1 MDESNQTSQ
10 RATQENVPNPPLATL
25 PVASPSSKK
34 SVLVAALI
42 ALSIGFIALFAW
54 KTLSFQSPIVSTPSP
69 TPTVSPTPRI
79 VRVLSSIATESTFL
93 SLESRVA
100 SLSAAIGNY
109 VVEDPILSPP
119 VLDLPLGFQR

>member
-1 MDESNQTSQ
+1 MDEPNQTSQ
-10 RATQENVPNPPLATL
+10 RATQENVGSPPLA
-25 PVASPSSKK
+25 ASPVVSHSSNK
-34 SVLVAALI
+34 SILIAALI

-54 KTLSFQSPIVSTPSP
+54 KTLSDQAPIVSTPSP

-79 VRVLSSIATESTFL
+79 VRVLSSIATESAFL